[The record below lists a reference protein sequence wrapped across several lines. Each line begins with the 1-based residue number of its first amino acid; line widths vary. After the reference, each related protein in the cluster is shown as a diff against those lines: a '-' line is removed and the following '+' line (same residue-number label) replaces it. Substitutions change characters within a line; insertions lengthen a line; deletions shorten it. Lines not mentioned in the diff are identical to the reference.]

1 MLSVWERG
9 QARPPVE
16 RALAL
21 LAAACP
27 GETLDDLAALPVGRR
42 DARLMVLREWTFGPR
57 IAGLASCPACGDRV
71 EMSAGV
77 ADLLVPVEEPPP
89 ARLEIRVGEHE
100 LALRLPDSRD
110 LAALAGSGDLPSLRR
125 RLLRCCLLAG
135 DSESL
140 PDAVLAAAAEKL
152 AEADPQADVRLSLA
166 CPACGHIWLAAFD
179 IVAFFWREIDAWALR
194 TLREIHTLAL
204 AYGWREPDVLALS
217 PWRRRLYLQMVG
229 G

>member
-1 MLSVWERG
+1 MLHVWEHG

-27 GETLDDLAALPVGRR
+27 GETLDDLAALPIGRR

-57 IAGLASCPACGDRV
+57 IAGLASCPACGGRV

-125 RLLRCCLLAG
+125 RLLRRCLLAG